1 MIDAHCHLDD
11 HRFDADR
18 AEAMEAARRVGVRGF
33 VVAGV
38 GPGRW
43 ERQRRLCADVA
54 DAFACYGLHPWAV
67 ARARDDGEVD
77 GALAELERFLE
88 EAPAVGLGETG
99 LDASGHAPRDS
110 LPRQE
115 RAFRAQLRLAR
126 ARDLP
131 LVLHVVRAHEEALRV
146 VREEG
151 VPPRGGMV
159 HSFGGDP
166 EQARR
171 WIRLGLSIS
180 LGPSVCDPRA
190 ERARTVAREVPADAL
205 LIETDCPDQAPWPDR
220 GLRNEPSCLARVAL
234 AVAAIRDEDPRS
246 LGDRAARNA
255 ARLFRLPADPR

>member
-11 HRFDADR
+11 PRFDADR
-18 AEAMEAARRVGVRGF
+18 AAAMEAARHAGVRGF
-33 VVAGV
+33 VTAGV
-38 GPGRW
+38 GPDRW
-43 ERQRRLCADVA
+43 ERQRRLCADVP
-54 DAFACYGLHPWAV
+54 DTFACYGLHPWAV
-67 ARARDDGEVD
+67 ARARDDGEVA
-77 GALAELERFLE
+77 GALAHLERVLD

-99 LDASGHAPRDS
+99 LDASGHTPRDS

-115 RAFRAQLRLAR
+115 RAFRAQIRLAR

-146 VREEG
+146 AEEEG
-151 VPPRGGMV
+151 VPRRGGMV

-166 EQARR
+166 GQARR

-180 LGPSVCDPRA
+180 LGPSVCDPRSV
-190 ERARTVAREVPADAL
+190 RARRVAREVPPDSL

-220 GLRNEPSCLARVAL
+220 GVRNEPAWLARVAL

-246 LGDRAARNA
+246 LGERAARNA